1 MAFPAEKDKGTKSL
15 TQIKTYMQTKA
26 PGTSFAVWGY
36 QTAEIEGYGAHWN
49 YATTIGQEKRVEFR
63 DYQDNTAGTTPPA
76 VSDSFLAPSDA
87 RQESAAYNSFI
98 VLSFEPR

>member
-1 MAFPAEKDKGTKSL
+1 
-15 TQIKTYMQTKA
+15 
-26 PGTSFAVWGY
+26 
-36 QTAEIEGYGAHWN
+36 
-49 YATTIGQEKRVEFR
+49 VEFR